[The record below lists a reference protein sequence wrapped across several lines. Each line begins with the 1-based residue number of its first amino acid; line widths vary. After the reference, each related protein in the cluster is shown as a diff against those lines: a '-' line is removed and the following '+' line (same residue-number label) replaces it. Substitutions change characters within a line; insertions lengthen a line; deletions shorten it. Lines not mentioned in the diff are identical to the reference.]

1 MILRPELRAELSS
14 LIKRNRPGSSSD
26 TLTFEGTLRG
36 VQLNREWIMI
46 DVDGQEKQV
55 NIESRA
61 LEDVI
66 GPMVNHHVRAEVA
79 RRENNKF
86 WLINIDPLDY

>member
-1 MILRPELRAELSS
+1 
-14 LIKRNRPGSSSD
+14 
-26 TLTFEGTLRG
+26 
-36 VQLNREWIMI
+36 MI

-66 GPMVNHHVRAEVA
+66 GPMVNHQVRAEVA

-86 WLINIDPLDY
+86 WLIDGNGTIFLTPAARLT